1 VITRQQGVLYCE
13 GVSLLEIA
21 KAYGTPTYVYSA
33 AAIANNYQRFAQA
46 LAGLDAMIGYAV
58 KANGNINILS
68 RLVQLGAGFDIVSMG
83 ELLRVLRA
91 GGNPKKVIFSGVGKT
106 REEIAKALEVGILAF
121 HVESLAELRM
131 IEAIAQEKI
140 NVPPSQQG

>member
-21 KAYGTPTYVYSA
+21 KDYGTPTYVYSA

-58 KANGNINILS
+58 KS
-68 RLVQLGAGFDIVSMG
+68 QWQYQYPVQFGTARRWI
-83 ELLRVLRA
+83 
-91 GGNPKKVIFSGVGKT
+91 
-106 REEIAKALEVGILAF
+106 
-121 HVESLAELRM
+121 
-131 IEAIAQEKI
+131 
-140 NVPPSQQG
+140 